1 MSSTEDALKAQ
12 TRAEWRAL
20 RFFYD
25 YDDAS
30 RTWLIRGNRAGLR
43 RLCSE
48 LRAYAHNPAHAP
60 LSEHEHYGPYSYL
73 EFVTWSEAKI
83 VAEGI
88 YGRLDDFDRL
98 AGIVEAW
105 LHPMEPGKE
114 LRIDSEYSKHNES
127 VLVIRLEADDFD
139 PADCDPAS
147 RLS

>member
-1 MSSTEDALKAQ
+1 V
-12 TRAEWRAL
+12 
-20 RFFYD
+20 
-25 YDDAS
+25 
-30 RTWLIRGNRAGLR
+30 R

-83 VAEGI
+83 LEEGI
-88 YGRLDDFDRL
+88 HGRLDDFERL
-98 AGIVEAW
+98 AGIVEAG
-105 LHPMEPGKE
+105 LHSMAPGKE
-114 LRIDSEYSKHNES
+114 LRIDSEYSKRNDS

-139 PADCDPAS
+139 PAECDLAN

>member
-1 MSSTEDALKAQ
+1 MNSTEDSLKAQ

-20 RFFYD
+20 GFFYD
-25 YDDAS
+25 YDDVS
-30 RTWLIRGNRAGLR
+30 RTWLIRGSHAGLL

-48 LRAYAHNPAHAP
+48 LRAYAHNPAHAS
-60 LSEHEHYGPYSYL
+60 LSEHEHYGPYSFL

-88 YGRLDDFDRL
+88 YGRLDDFERL
-98 AGIVEAW
+98 AGIVEAG
-105 LHPMEPGKE
+105 LHPMRPKKE
-114 LRIDSEYSKHNES
+114 LRIDSEYSKDNDS

-139 PADCDPAS
+139 PAECDPAS